1 MKHLEYFNVLR
12 FLIGKKVS
20 KASRDE
26 VCADLGI
33 SQSTYYRLLEKIRKL
48 PVASSLQPKKR
59 GPKKGQPR
67 LSDIQEEL
75 TRNFILR
82 EHLTKQKPRASKSYL
97 RLIEE
102 FDRLSVEVPS
112 DRTFRR
118 RLKSITKDQERNG
131 RMYAS
136 ERRSKHSPKTKHFQ
150 ASAPMEVVQIDHTKL
165 NAIAISNIDG
175 EVLGRVIITVVE
187 DIYTRLIV
195 GFYLSLY
202 GPDHECVS
210 HALAH
215 ACYDKSEYLSKQGLK
230 GNWVNLGLPDLI
242 HMDNAKEFKSVALM
256 HGCSEYGINVHYRPI
271 RTPHFGGHVES
282 AIRTLNDNLRNIP
295 GATFANWQERGDYP
309 SEKLACFTLP
319 FLEKYVAN
327 HIANFYHKTTHSK
340 LGVSPEQKYEEA
352 VEQGFKPRLPPKTKG
367 KFIAD
372 FSASYIRKVRDLGV
386 EFECKEYWDP
396 YLASLYNQNVSSVKV
411 LPIEE
416 TVTAINVL
424 GPDGELHRVPAKDL
438 SLPDVTRREW
448 RRYRRIVLERN
459 NQTKMSNREIAD
471 YIREENQIQREAKR
485 RSKFLRR
492 ADEYRS
498 ERKHS
503 INDNQSLPPAH
514 QGDQTKVSFDPGS
527 AFNTEREG

>member
-1 MKHLEYFNVLR
+1 MTYFEDFNILR
-12 FLIGKKVS
+12 TLIDKRLS
-20 KASRDE
+20 KAIRNE

-33 SQSTYYRLLEKIRKL
+33 SPATLYRRLKKIRDL
-48 PVASSLQPKKR
+48 PVASSLQDKRR
-59 GPKKGQPR
+59 GPKKGQTR
-67 LSDIQEEL
+67 LPALQEEMIK
-75 TRNFILR
+75 NFIHR

-102 FDRLSVEVPS
+102 FNRLSLSVPS

-118 RLKSITKDQERNG
+118 RLKSITRDQERNG

-175 EVLGRVIITVVE
+175 EVLGRVIITVIE
-187 DIYTRLIV
+187 DIYTRLII
-195 GFYLSLY
+195 GFYISLY

-215 ACYDKSEYLSKQGLK
+215 ACYDKNEYLSKQGLK
-230 GNWVNLGLPDLI
+230 GNWVTLGLPDLI

-256 HGCSEYGINVHYRPI
+256 HGCSEYGINVRYRPI
-271 RTPHFGGHVES
+271 ITPHYGGHVES
-282 AIRTLNDNLRNIP
+282 AIGTLNDNLRNVP

-319 FLEKYVAN
+319 LLEKYVAN
-327 HIANFYHKTTHSK
+327 HIVNFYHKTTHSK
-340 LGVSPEQKYEEA
+340 LGVSPMQKYEEA
-352 VEQGFKPRLPPKTKG
+352 VAQGFKPRLPPKSKG

-372 FSASYIRKVRDLGV
+372 FSASYLRKVRDLGV

-396 YLASLYNQNVSSVKV
+396 YLASLYNQNITSVRI

-459 NQTKMSNREIAD
+459 NKTKMSNREIAD
-471 YIREENQIQREAKR
+471 YIRQENQIQREAKR
-485 RSKFLRR
+485 RSKFLKR

-503 INDNQSLPPAH
+503 LNDNKQLPPIH
-514 QGDQTKVSFDPGS
+514 ESNQTKVTFDPNA
-527 AFNTEREG
+527 AFETKRGR